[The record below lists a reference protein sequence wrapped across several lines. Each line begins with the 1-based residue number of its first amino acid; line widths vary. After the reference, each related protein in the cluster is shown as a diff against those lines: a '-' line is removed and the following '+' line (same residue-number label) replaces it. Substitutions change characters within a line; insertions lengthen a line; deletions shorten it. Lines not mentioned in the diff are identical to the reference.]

1 MLKKINIILISIALS
16 FSLKLN
22 IGFCLILPLIMF
34 YILKDSKNI
43 YYIYLPMILT
53 SILFMREYFIILL
66 ISLIS
71 LLVCYYLIT
80 NIISK
85 KLNKLTSFV
94 IVLLLI
100 TINSFLN
107 IYLKINN
114 LSNILIGDLLC
125 GLLYLYL
132 ERYLYKIILEE
143 SALSNKSTLAY
154 LEMMIAIIGIISV
167 SNITILNVNLG
178 FIYATL
184 FAMYFGKSY
193 KNIYSLIEGLASMLI
208 LYLVFNIQEAL
219 FLPFIS
225 SIYLVSNIFVSILFN
240 AFLVILLF
248 TNSGYETNTL
258 LSLMII
264 SIIFELINPLI
275 LDEKKENSDMFEYI
289 YSQVQK
295 STNDEILNFSLFIDK
310 FTTSFKNPKEFNNK
324 LSDGIKTL
332 IQKNCSTCEKRKECF
347 NKYKL
352 ELYKIFKSSLLQEPN
367 FKNNYLEFFDYC
379 QRINSIENTSKF
391 LESSIKSSINL
402 ETSSLNNIMIAQLN
416 GVSNAI
422 KKYVIDLS
430 SKEEI
435 SYYQMI
441 QIKNSLENYGYQ
453 VTYFEVI
460 KLFKNDFNLKIGI
473 SNEKY
478 QSVKN
483 TICLI
488 ASNILNQEVSIILD
502 NEIKDKTYINI
513 VPKIKID
520 ITYGYG
526 ALSCDGEEICGDN
539 YLIKEVNN
547 GHFISAISD
556 GMGKGYKAFYESD
569 MTLKLVEDIIK
580 LNLTSG
586 TALEILNS
594 FYAVQEYLEQYA
606 TLDFLEIN
614 RYTKCANFYK
624 MGATT
629 TYIFRQ
635 NGKIE
640 KIINKSLPFGLDEEI
655 TSTNYE
661 LQNGDLILMS
671 SDGIFENIIDE
682 DKLNSYIESIKA
694 LPPQKIVYELLNY
707 TSNSKLKTKDDMSI
721 IALKIQDVA

>member
-43 YYIYLPMILT
+43 YYIYLPMLLT

-80 NIISK
+80 NFISK

-132 ERYLYKIILEE
+132 ERYLYKLILEE
-143 SALSNKSTLAY
+143 STLSNKSTLAY

-184 FAMYFGKSY
+184 FSMYFGKSY
-193 KNIYSLIEGLASMLI
+193 KNIYSLIEGLTSMLI

-240 AFLVILLF
+240 AFLIILLF

-258 LSLMII
+258 LSLMMI

-402 ETSSLNNIMIAQLN
+402 ENSSLNNIMIAQLN

-441 QIKNSLENYGYQ
+441 EIKSRLENYGYQ

-478 QSVKN
+478 QSIKN
-483 TICLI
+483 TIYLI
-488 ASNILNQEVSIILD
+488 ASNILNQEISIILD
-502 NEIKDKTYINI
+502 NETKDKTYINI

-635 NGKIE
+635 DGKIE

-661 LQNGDLILMS
+661 LKNGDLILMS